1 MVNIEW
7 STIKSGVRQESILG
21 SLLVLIHIKD
31 LSEGLIT
38 NTKHFSDD
46 VSLFS
51 VVDNISLPATYLDSK
66 INSRPNQWK
75 MTFNPDSKK
84 QVQKV
89 IFS

>member
-7 STIKSGVRQESILG
+7 SKIKSGVRQESILG

-38 NTKHFSDD
+38 NAKHFSDD
-46 VSLFS
+46 ASLFS
-51 VVDNISLPATYLDSK
+51 VVDNVSLTATYLNSK
-66 INSRPNQWK
+66 INSRANQWK
-75 MTFNPDSKK
+75 MTFNPNSKK